1 MLFKVGVSQGQFQG
15 QAMTVLLGA
24 VADDFTGATDLASML
39 TRGGMRTVLRLGRP
53 APDEAAPDCEAVVVA
68 LKSRTAPVA
77 EAVAESLA
85 SWRWAAR
92 AGAKQCYF
100 KYCSTFDS
108 TPEGNIGPVAE
119 ALMAETQARQTVYCP
134 AFPENGR
141 TIYQGKLF
149 VFDRL
154 LNESGMQNHPLT
166 PMTDADLRRVLAAQL
181 SDGDEV
187 GLVPHEAVRQGVE
200 AIRARL
206 AALAAEGKAH
216 VVVDALTDADLAAL
230 GAACD
235 GMALVTAGS
244 GLGLALPANFAA
256 SGLLAG
262 GAADALPQIGG
273 PALLLS
279 GSCSTAT
286 NAQVAR
292 WEASGGATL
301 KLDPLALAAGSQ
313 GVDAACDWLGRQNGP
328 ALIAAT
334 QPPDAVREAQEK
346 LGGARAAA
354 LVEET
359 LAAIAVSARV
369 AGTRRF
375 VVAGGETS
383 GAVAKAL
390 GAERLAVGPSIA
402 PGVPWCATLEPE
414 PLALALKSGNF
425 GAETFFADA
434 QECAP

>member
-1 MLFKVGVSQGQFQG
+1 
-15 QAMTVLLGA
+15 MTVLLGA

-39 TRGGMRTVLRLGRP
+39 TRGGMRTVLRLGVP
-53 APDEAAPDCEAVVVA
+53 APDETAPEAEAVVVA

-85 SWRWAAR
+85 SWRWAAA
-92 AGAKQCYF
+92 AGARQCYF

-119 ALMAETQARQTVYCP
+119 ALMAETGAAQTVFCP

-149 VFDRL
+149 VFDEL
-154 LNESGMQNHPLT
+154 LSESGMRNHPLT
-166 PMTDADLRRVLAAQL
+166 PMTDADLRRVLASQL
-181 SDGDEV
+181 SHGAKV
-187 GLVPHEAVRQGVE
+187 GLVPHDAVRQGAH

-206 AALAAEGKAH
+206 DALGAEGCAH
-216 VVVDALTDADLAAL
+216 VVVDAITDADLAAL

-235 GMALVTAGS
+235 GMALVTAAS

-256 SGLLAG
+256 AGLLTG
-262 GAADALPQIGG
+262 GAADALPEIGG
-273 PALLLS
+273 PTLLLS
-279 GSCSTAT
+279 GSCSAAT

-292 WEASGGATL
+292 WEVAGGATL
-301 KLDPLALAAGSQ
+301 RLDPLALADGSQ
-313 GVDAACDWLGRQNGP
+313 DIPTACDWLGRQNGP

-334 QPPDAVREAQEK
+334 QPPDAVRAAQEK
-346 LGGARAAA
+346 LGHARAAA
-354 LVEET
+354 LVEEA
-359 LAAIAVSARV
+359 LAAIAVSARD

-390 GAERLAVGPSIA
+390 GAERVAVGRSIA
-402 PGVPWCATLEPE
+402 PGVPWCATMEAVPI
-414 PLALALKSGNF
+414 ALALKSGNF

-434 QECAP
+434 LECAP

>member
-1 MLFKVGVSQGQFQG
+1 MSSCGLE
-15 QAMTVLLGA
+15 MLLGA

-39 TRGGMRTVLRLGRP
+39 TRAGMRTVLVLGAPKPGDP
-53 APDEAAPDCEAVVVA
+53 APKAEAVVAA

-85 SWRWAAR
+85 SWRWMKE
-92 AGAKQCYF
+92 AGARQCYF

-108 TPEGNIGPVAE
+108 TPAGNIGPVAE
-119 ALMAETQARQTVYCP
+119 ALMRETGARQTIYCP

-149 VFDRL
+149 VFDQL
-154 LNESGMQNHPLT
+154 LSESGMRNHPLT

-181 SDGDEV
+181 SEGAKV
-187 GLVPHEAVRQGVE
+187 GLAPFSVLERGAEALVAHLE
-200 AIRARL
+200 K
-206 AALAAEGKAH
+206 LAAEGVAH
-216 VVVDALTDADLAAL
+216 VVVDALTDAHLAVL
-230 GAACD
+230 GRACA

-244 GLGLALPANFAA
+244 GLGLGLPANFAEA
-256 SGLLAG
+256 GLLAG
-262 GAADALPQIGG
+262 GAADALPAIGG
-273 PALLLS
+273 DTLLLS

-292 WEASGGATL
+292 WEQGGGPIL
-301 KLDPLALAAGSQ
+301 RLDPLALAERRQ
-313 GVDAACDWLGRQNGP
+313 NVETVMEWLGRQGGP
-328 ALIAAT
+328 ALVAAT
-334 QPPDAVREAQEK
+334 QPPEQVAAAQEK
-346 LGGARAAA
+346 LGRAAA
-354 LVEET
+354 AELVEST
-359 LAAIAVSARV
+359 LSEAARRSRDKGV
-369 AGTRRF
+369 RRF

-383 GAVAKAL
+383 GAVAQAL

-402 PGVPWCATLEPE
+402 PGVPWCATLEVEGERP

-434 QECAP
+434 VAMAP